1 MSRNINRV
9 SNERNTKA
17 KKTKA
22 QSKENRDRC
31 NRLLKAL
38 QKRSDD
44 FVSDCEKFYDTS
56 DKLVTFY
63 ETVDISASTLLIF
76 RNYIIIYVYFWKQYI
91 YLNDGICSFPYQLE
105 ECIDSIRTERNHELH
120 ELSNYCRLII
130 NLGGTNNFTDTSVEG
145 IYNVY
150 ASYGS
155 GDDDLLM
162 HLEATVKDKLAA
174 AGKNITNSVKQVTD
188 KLNKMKV
195 TKKHYGLTP
204 LFTKKIK
211 GNIDIRV
218 NFVYKYDE
226 HELKVGSDL
235 IKNFSIITQEKLRI
249 FNDSIKL
256 ARNLLS
262 PNRKIAVLTNKQ
274 ATTVPPA
281 CKCYLV
287 ASVLY
292 ITSILH
298 PNIVITS
305 LGTASNSV
313 AIELSLDSNLL
324 PPLIAKGEQ
333 NTHYLILHTILLYLH
348 SHICSHY
355 LYC

>member
-1 MSRNINRV
+1 M
-9 SNERNTKA
+9 
-17 KKTKA
+17 
-22 QSKENRDRC
+22 
-31 NRLLKAL
+31 
-38 QKRSDD
+38 
-44 FVSDCEKFYDTS
+44 
-56 DKLVTFY
+56 
-63 ETVDISASTLLIF
+63 
-76 RNYIIIYVYFWKQYI
+76 
-91 YLNDGICSFPYQLE
+91 
-105 ECIDSIRTERNHELH
+105 
-120 ELSNYCRLII
+120 
-130 NLGGTNNFTDTSVEG
+130 
-145 IYNVY
+145 
-150 ASYGS
+150 
-155 GDDDLLM
+155 
-162 HLEATVKDKLAA
+162 
-174 AGKNITNSVKQVTD
+174 
-188 KLNKMKV
+188 

-235 IKNFSIITQEKLRI
+235 IKNFSIIIQEKLRI

-256 ARNLLS
+256 ARNLS

-287 ASVLY
+287 ASVLS

-333 NTHYLILHTILLYLH
+333 TLITTSFIPSYSTYTLISAATTSTADGLIGAML
-348 SHICSHY
+348 SNDADVGDSSEGK
-355 LYC
+355 